1 MDITQNLAGLL
12 GNLQRNREAV
22 GKNLAQAELA
32 VQQLDEASLASIK
45 QLIAKWEHPQS
56 LNQFFNA
63 YIQAEGLKKAVAELD
78 TAVAVIQTAIADD
91 SFQADAQAQLT
102 ANQAGANVSPLPA
115 AGQSLPSAPA
125 NSGAG
130 TAMVADAP
138 ATTA

>member
-45 QLIAKWEHPQS
+45 QLIDKWEHPQS

-91 SFQADAQAQLT
+91 AFQADAQAQLT
-102 ANQAGANVSPLPA
+102 ANQNGANVSPLPP
-115 AGQSLPSAPA
+115 AGQGGAPA
-125 NSGAG
+125 PAAEVAG
-130 TAMVADAP
+130 TTVASEAAAP
-138 ATTA
+138 VA